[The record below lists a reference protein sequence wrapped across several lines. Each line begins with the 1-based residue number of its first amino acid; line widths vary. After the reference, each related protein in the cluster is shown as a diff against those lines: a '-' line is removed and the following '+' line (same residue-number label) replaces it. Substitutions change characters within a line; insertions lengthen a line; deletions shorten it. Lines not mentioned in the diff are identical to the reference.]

1 MRRKEGGRRGGG
13 GERLRVKL
21 EPLAGRFRL
30 LSLFIQT
37 FAERQLRLPISP
49 SFSWTLALLPSPTWR
64 ATHAHSK
71 EKGRTC
77 VFVAGHGG
85 ISVCR
90 IRRRN
95 NYFAQ
100 GRSERTCPAARA
112 SPFVRRRKFWR
123 QESGQLPPPPSFL
136 LSPSPSESIMSPQ
149 PSS

>member
-1 MRRKEGGRRGGG
+1 M
-13 GERLRVKL
+13 KL
-21 EPLAGRFRL
+21 ELPVCSRL

-37 FAERQLRLPISP
+37 FAERQLRLPNSP

-71 EKGRTC
+71 ERGRTC

-95 NYFAQ
+95 NHFAQ
-100 GRSERTCPAARA
+100 GRSERTCPPRALAAHLR
-112 SPFVRRRKFWR
+112 SDDGSSGDKSLGSCRRL
-123 QESGQLPPPPSFL
+123 LPS
-136 LSPSPSESIMSPQ
+136 LSLSR
-149 PSS
+149 